1 MQSDRLDQII
11 AAEKKR
17 FLERSPRAVAAHRKA
32 LVHLAGGVAS
42 SLQVT
47 EPSPVWASHGK
58 GSRLIDLDGNEYVD
72 LNNGYGALVVG
83 HAHPEVVAAVGERLS
98 RGSHFAQPT
107 TEVAEVA
114 EALSTRFGLPLW
126 RFGSSGTEATMDAV
140 HLLRAH
146 TGRDL
151 IVKAEGAYH
160 GHHDT
165 VRVGPG
171 VPAAMGDLTLEVRW
185 NNRGDL
191 DRVFVEQGDRIAG
204 VLVEPV
210 LTACG
215 LVPPVPGYLEH
226 VREVTRNHGALLAFD
241 EVKTGLTVGPG
252 GVTRSLGIEPDLVC
266 LAKSLGGG
274 LPAGATGGS
283 EEVMD
288 QIVSGDY
295 LQLGTFNGNPLSMAA
310 TRAVLRVLDDGAYQH
325 LDRLAE
331 RIAAGLCQ
339 AIDAWDLPARV
350 TVLRARGS
358 ITFRSEPVI
367 EYRDFVQ
374 IDERYHRAAW
384 LHMYNRGVFLLP
396 WGRGL
401 QWLISVQHEP
411 ADADRFVEAFAG
423 FGAAL
428 QG

>member
-1 MQSDRLDQII
+1 
-11 AAEKKR
+11 
-17 FLERSPRAVAAHRKA
+17 
-32 LVHLAGGVAS
+32 
-42 SLQVT
+42 
-47 EPSPVWASHGK
+47 
-58 GSRLIDLDGNEYVD
+58 
-72 LNNGYGALVVG
+72 VG
-83 HAHPEVVAAVGERLS
+83 HAHPEVVAAVEERLI

-114 EALSTRFGLPLW
+114 AELSARFGLPLW

-140 HLLRAH
+140 HLMRAH

-165 VRVGPG
+165 VRAGLG
-171 VPAAMGDLTLEVRW
+171 VPHAMSALTLEVRW
-185 NNRGDL
+185 NDPDDV
-191 DRVFVEQGDRIAG
+191 DRVLVEHGDRIAG
-204 VLVEPV
+204 VLIEPV
-210 LTACG
+210 VTACG
-215 LVPPVPGYLEH
+215 LVPPVPGFLEH
-226 VREVTRNHGALLAFD
+226 VREVTRSHGVLLAFD

-252 GVTRSLGIEPDLVC
+252 GATTLLGVEPDLVC

-274 LPAGATGGS
+274 LPAGATGGT

-288 QIVSGDY
+288 QIVSGSY

-310 TRAVLRVLDDGAYQH
+310 TRAVLRVLDEKAYRH
-325 LDRLAE
+325 LDWLAE
-331 RIAAGLCQ
+331 RIDVGLGQ
-339 AIDAWDLPARV
+339 AIDAWELPARV
-350 TVLRARGS
+350 AVLGARGS
-358 ITFRSEPVI
+358 VTFRSEPVI
-367 EYRDFVQ
+367 EYRDFLEVDQ
-374 IDERYHRAAW
+374 RYHRAAW

-401 QWLISVQHEP
+401 QWLLSVQHDA

-428 QG
+428 RG